1 MTVFHVR
8 LVPLRTLSHFEN
20 NEGRKT
26 KSVSISLQDLLFMR
40 SIKTDLS
47 ETNTT
52 EENISFTSKV
62 LPSPLVRC
70 P

>member
-1 MTVFHVR
+1 MSGGVVRRESLRGVMTVFHVR
-8 LVPLRTLSHFEN
+8 LLPLRTLSHLEN

-47 ETNTT
+47 ETN
-52 EENISFTSKV
+52 I
-62 LPSPLVRC
+62 
-70 P
+70 